1 MSKDTTKSM
10 DNTNN
15 TVIHEDTD
23 MADSNMDG
31 ERLQDGTNAV
41 HDLSDTVEETS
52 DMDDAANAELEP
64 TADDAVSS
72 TSTSDD
78 ATADDASQPTVNFSV
93 VFDDD
98 DPSDFGAFAY
108 MGDDDDVDDDVAND
122 IDDSI
127 DSATEGSIASDGD
140 NIAENGIDDQTSSAD
155 SETHHADAKSTIAT
169 HIDPR
174 DDDNDGTGE
183 RSIGDNA
190 TAGNG
195 TGTID
200 YSIGSTGNDT
210 ASTDD
215 SDTSAN
221 DAHDTAAPQLSDEE
235 HDITASNAEHVR
247 ATLNLAKSES
257 SDPFAGHVDDT
268 KHNDDSTRVSSRIDR
283 EINNRH
289 EDDILLKSYPTFAL
303 DHVTVINHKSG
314 RKVLDDA
321 QLSFY
326 SGRFYGISIF
336 DDDELRQ
343 ILLSTMGGFLHPDS
357 GQVML
362 KSANLAE
369 LEGSD
374 IRGHR
379 IGVVP
384 QQFALREDLDA
395 VSNIVYAMDASGRTF
410 LKPKAVLA
418 REILQHVG
426 FEGVSTGI
434 AVRKLTT
441 VEQRR
446 IAIARAICCEAVAI
460 VIDEPTAGLNDV
472 ESAAIMELLASLS
485 QGRDPRRCVIAIT
498 SSEFGDAY
506 DAVDRQIEL

>member
-1 MSKDTTKSM
+1 
-10 DNTNN
+10 
-15 TVIHEDTD
+15 
-23 MADSNMDG
+23 
-31 ERLQDGTNAV
+31 
-41 HDLSDTVEETS
+41 
-52 DMDDAANAELEP
+52 
-64 TADDAVSS
+64 
-72 TSTSDD
+72 
-78 ATADDASQPTVNFSV
+78 
-93 VFDDD
+93 
-98 DPSDFGAFAY
+98 
-108 MGDDDDVDDDVAND
+108 
-122 IDDSI
+122 
-127 DSATEGSIASDGD
+127 
-140 NIAENGIDDQTSSAD
+140 
-155 SETHHADAKSTIAT
+155 
-169 HIDPR
+169 
-174 DDDNDGTGE
+174 
-183 RSIGDNA
+183 
-190 TAGNG
+190 
-195 TGTID
+195 
-200 YSIGSTGNDT
+200 
-210 ASTDD
+210 
-215 SDTSAN
+215 
-221 DAHDTAAPQLSDEE
+221 
-235 HDITASNAEHVR
+235 
-247 ATLNLAKSES
+247 
-257 SDPFAGHVDDT
+257 
-268 KHNDDSTRVSSRIDR
+268 
-283 EINNRH
+283 
-289 EDDILLKSYPTFAL
+289 
-303 DHVTVINHKSG
+303 
-314 RKVLDDA
+314 
-321 QLSFY
+321 
-326 SGRFYGISIF
+326 
-336 DDDELRQ
+336 
-343 ILLSTMGGFLHPDS
+343 
-357 GQVML
+357 ML